1 MAADHA
7 NLQIVGRLRQLSD
20 GHPVLMECLVPMNIE
35 KAVKTDKDR
44 RAALVGYVRNNTSYN
59 TAVIV

>member
-1 MAADHA
+1 
-7 NLQIVGRLRQLSD
+7 
-20 GHPVLMECLVPMNIE
+20 MNIE